1 MPTAKKRLTFLCTY
15 FAICK
20 KGQSQEKSN
29 IQIIFRRSDMF
40 SFLSQMQYDKTK
52 IAKYL
57 HVNCTFLN
65 VCGDD
70 TYGNTGFGVFKGG
83 LKNWKGFWLK
93 INCSQMKLPNLENWS
108 SGELSKSA
116 KI

>member
-1 MPTAKKRLTFLCTY
+1 MPVAKKRLTFLCIY

-20 KGQSQEKSN
+20 KGQSHEKSN

-70 TYGNTGFGVFKGG
+70 TVWQYLLWSFQERDTK
-83 LKNWKGFWLK
+83 LERLWAKNQKHEVK
-93 INCSQMKLPNLENWS
+93 
-108 SGELSKSA
+108 
-116 KI
+116 

>member
-1 MPTAKKRLTFLCTY
+1 MPAAKKRLTFLCIY

-52 IAKYL
+52 VAKYL

-70 TYGNTGFGVFKGG
+70 TVWQYRLWSFQGRDTKLERF
-83 LKNWKGFWLK
+83 LDKN
-93 INCSQMKLPNLENWS
+93 QM
-108 SGELSKSA
+108 
-116 KI
+116 